1 VQVDTCWS
9 NTLVLPSVCCALSY
23 LPCEISAQFRRGH
36 STAEELGQMCNR
48 GNAAVFCSRVCIG
61 RVQRCRA
68 GAGISKPADYLR
80 GVLRGWGHGR
90 RAAARARGNYRKAI
104 GSTVHCRKQAKR
116 NRHSRAGSGRNLS
129 QAGWL
134 PRKCISMSQSGHCSG
149 LVIFLLKVNNT
160 ALIPRPSQSYPI
172 RICGS
177 PT

>member
-1 VQVDTCWS
+1 M
-9 NTLVLPSVCCALSY
+9 SY
-23 LPCEISAQFRRGH
+23 RGV
-36 STAEELGQMCNR
+36 
-48 GNAAVFCSRVCIG
+48 AAVFAVVC
-61 RVQRCRA
+61 A
-68 GAGISKPADYLR
+68 LGASSD
-80 GVLRGWGHGR
+80 V
-90 RAAARARGNYRKAI
+90 ARAQDFPNRPITFVVPYAVGGTVDVQLRALAGTT